1 MNLLLGH
8 RLRERLRGHC
18 VIVIAVLALRPDLR
32 RELLLA
38 HLGHAAQAGAL
49 HGFVLDRQLLVA
61 PLVLL
66 VAHAHAEGDER
77 HNDADGGGN
86 HDDLLVG
93 RLFGFQPA
101 VGGVDE
107 KHVLVLRRRGW
118 GGGAGGR
125 AGAPWARQASLC
137 ERMHERMRSRAES
150 AGSTL
155 TSLNTEIFIARILS
169 STEGSSAW
177 PLKRKQK
184 S

>member
-1 MNLLLGH
+1 MPTPTHGRPARTPAAPLGRHSDLRRTLQNGYLQVDLLLGH

-61 PLVLL
+61 PLLLL

-107 KHVLVLRRRGW
+107 KH
-118 GGGAGGR
+118 
-125 AGAPWARQASLC
+125 
-137 ERMHERMRSRAES
+137 
-150 AGSTL
+150 
-155 TSLNTEIFIARILS
+155 
-169 STEGSSAW
+169 
-177 PLKRKQK
+177 
-184 S
+184 